1 MAIFD
6 RLDRM
11 TSRQCDRTFA
21 VSAVIDG
28 RRSSPNGRP
37 QPDPERREILV
48 KGILDEVAAYAEI
61 EEGKRD
67 RTGND
72 LRTLVHGAD
81 FQFSVDTQRYPAA
94 ASAKQGDLLTLDDAR
109 RFEIASVRPDG
120 LSRRVFSL
128 TKSHS

>member
-6 RLDRM
+6 RLDRL
-11 TSRQCDRTFA
+11 TSLQCDRTFS

-28 RRSSPNGRP
+28 MKSSPNGRP

-48 KGILDEVAAYAEI
+48 KGIFDEVPAYAEI

-81 FQFSVDTQRYPAA
+81 FQFSVDTKRFPAA
-94 ASAKQGDLLTLDDAR
+94 ASVKQNDRLTLDDAR

-120 LSRRVFSL
+120 LSRTVFAL
-128 TKSHS
+128 TKLL